1 LKPQEAIKVLRSRSI
16 AVAAT
21 LATVAGGAAATF
33 AQSAGAA
40 TARPASAAVLKVQS
54 VQVST
59 GTSNKS
65 HQVLVNSKG
74 LPVYILTG
82 DSKSHP
88 KCTSSNCLSAW
99 PAVRSKSMKPTLG
112 KGVKGKVGVWH
123 HNGMNQVTLNG
134 QPLYTFASDSAGSAS
149 GQGLK
154 SFGGTWWLL
163 TASGSAMANSSSK
176 SSSGGG
182 GGGW

>member
-1 LKPQEAIKVLRSRSI
+1 MLRSKSI
-16 AVAAT
+16 TVAAT
-21 LATVAGGAAATF
+21 VAAITGGAAAMA
-33 AQSAGAA
+33 AQTAGAA
-40 TARPASAAVLKVQS
+40 TAGQAASAAVLKVAS
-54 VQVST
+54 VQVQS
-59 GTSNKS
+59 GTSNAS
-65 HQVLVNSKG
+65 HKVLVTSSGK
-74 LPVYILTG
+74 PVYLLTG

-88 KCTSSNCLSAW
+88 ECTGASCLSAW

-112 KGVKGKVGVWH
+112 KGVKGKVAIWH

-134 QPLYTFASDSAGSAS
+134 HPLYTYAADSAGSAS

-163 TASGSAMANSSSK
+163 TASGSAMPNSK
-176 SSSGGG
+176 SSSGGSG

>member
-1 LKPQEAIKVLRSRSI
+1 VFKSRSI
-16 AVAAT
+16 SVAAAVAA
-21 LATVAGGAAATF
+21 LGAGTAAIA

-40 TARPASAAVLKVQS
+40 TAHPASAAAIKIAS
-54 VQVST
+54 VQVQS
-59 GTSNKS
+59 GTSNAS
-65 HQVLVNSKG
+65 HKVLVTSSG
-74 LPVYILTG
+74 LPIYLLTG

-88 KCTSSNCLSAW
+88 ECKSAQCLSAW

-112 KGVKGKVGVWH
+112 KGVKGKVAIWR

-134 QPLYTFASDSAGSAS
+134 HPLYTYSADSAGSAS

-163 TASGSAMANSSSK
+163 TANGSPMAKSK
-176 SSSGGG
+176 SASGGSGGG
-182 GGGW
+182 W

>member
-1 LKPQEAIKVLRSRSI
+1 MLKSRSI
-16 AVAAT
+16 TVAAT
-21 LATVAGGAAATF
+21 LAAIAGGAAATA

-40 TARPASAAVLKVQS
+40 TARAAGAAVVKVQS

-65 HQVLVNSKG
+65 HKVLVTASG
-74 LPVYILTG
+74 MPVYLLTG
-82 DSKSHP
+82 DSSSHP
-88 KCTSSNCLSAW
+88 KCTGSQCLSAW
-99 PAVRSKSMKPTLG
+99 PAVTTKAKRPVLG
-112 KGVKGKVGVWH
+112 KGVTGRVGVWH
-123 HNGMNQVTLNG
+123 HNHLNQVTLNG
-134 QPLYTFASDSAGSAS
+134 HPLYTYAADSAGSAS

-163 TASGSAMANSSSK
+163 TGSGSAMPNSSSK